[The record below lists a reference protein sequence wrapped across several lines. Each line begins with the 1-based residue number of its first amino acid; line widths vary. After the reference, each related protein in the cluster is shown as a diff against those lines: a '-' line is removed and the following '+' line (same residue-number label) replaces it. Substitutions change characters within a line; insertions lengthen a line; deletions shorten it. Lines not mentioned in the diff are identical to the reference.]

1 MELDV
6 TLTEK
11 IFAINLSIVKL
22 TSNITFERGDFE
34 PGANLF
40 IFILVVSGGF
50 LFSKS

>member
-1 MELDV
+1 M

-40 IFILVVSGGF
+40 ILVVSSGF
-50 LFSKS
+50 LFPNLNV